1 MKTLIAIF
9 IIFMGSVANPDDS
22 AGVRECECVSTTQG
36 RTVEVGKASAKA
48 GKKSLSQKK
57 KEPLLLLRILTEL

>member
-9 IIFMGSVANPDDS
+9 IIFMGSVTNPDDS
-22 AGVRECECVSTTQG
+22 VGVRECEGASKASIRPADT
-36 RTVEVGKASAKA
+36 RKASGKAVKA
-48 GKKSLSQKK
+48 ILPQKK